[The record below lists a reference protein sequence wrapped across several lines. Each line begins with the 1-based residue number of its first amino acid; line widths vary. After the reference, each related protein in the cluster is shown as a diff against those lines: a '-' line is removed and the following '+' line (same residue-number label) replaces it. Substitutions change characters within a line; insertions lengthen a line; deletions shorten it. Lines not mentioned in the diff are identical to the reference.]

1 MKRRSKVTR
10 RSHEPTRE
18 IPFDLVV
25 DILMRLPAKS
35 LMKFKSVSKLW
46 SSLICSQYFTKRFQR
61 VSSSTPRLYMSLS
74 FFDNSHDALLSAS
87 LRSDSGNTISSFEA
101 DQDFTIPAMRG
112 YHVSHVFRG
121 LMCFVNGQ
129 SAKIYNTTTRQL
141 VLLPDIEESNIIPE
155 DHKYKKIMYHIGYDP
170 VHDQYKVLC
179 TVSKT
184 RGEELS
190 RYLSE
195 QWVLL
200 LGEDVSTRRWRKVP
214 CQYPPHMTLTQG
226 LTING
231 RMYSLAWVHLPDSV
245 LVSFDVNTEEIIV
258 QQVPKN
264 AEWWP
269 LVDLIEYGEK
279 LAILHFSCLQREG
292 KTKLWVLEDAM
303 KNRWSK
309 KTMVLHPSQL
319 NILKMHIGDNMSLRV
334 LGTTRKGEVIL
345 VPRVKTDYGPG
356 VVMLEPQIRAY
367 FYIFLYDL
375 QKNDMRKV
383 EIKETPNRYLTNTCD
398 IDGFDDFES
407 LLYL

>member
-155 DHKYKKIMYHIGYDP
+155 DHK
-170 VHDQYKVLC
+170 
-179 TVSKT
+179 
-184 RGEELS
+184 GEELS

-200 LGEDVSTRRWRKVP
+200 LGEDVSTRRWQKVP

-258 QQVPKN
+258 Q
-264 AEWWP
+264 
-269 LVDLIEYGEK
+269 
-279 LAILHFSCLQREG
+279 
-292 KTKLWVLEDAM
+292 
-303 KNRWSK
+303 
-309 KTMVLHPSQL
+309 
-319 NILKMHIGDNMSLRV
+319 
-334 LGTTRKGEVIL
+334 
-345 VPRVKTDYGPG
+345 
-356 VVMLEPQIRAY
+356 
-367 FYIFLYDL
+367 
-375 QKNDMRKV
+375 
-383 EIKETPNRYLTNTCD
+383 
-398 IDGFDDFES
+398 
-407 LLYL
+407 